1 MSAMPEEKPKFV
13 RRPPTEI
20 EVWYQK
26 SSKVIPRLFRDAAK
40 RYKHRDALGA
50 KGPSGHYEYF
60 TYEEL
65 DRRVQALGAFLVD
78 NGIARQ
84 DHLGIL
90 AENSPEWTVADLGSM
105 TVGAV
110 VVPIYPT
117 LTAIQVKYILVH
129 CDAKAV
135 FCSNQ
140 EQYDKVHSLFDQVPT
155 LQLVVVFDPSVV
167 TSEHERIKTFTIG
180 HAIEGG
186 REKLTTHRAE
196 IEQRLE
202 AIDCN
207 DVCSIIYT
215 SGTTGNPKGV
225 MLTHLNFLSNANDG
239 IHSQIADLIREGRSV
254 REVSFLP
261 LAHCFERVT
270 YYALI
275 IFAGG
280 AIAYAESID
289 LLVKNLQEVRPTTVV
304 SVPRVYEKV
313 YARVM
318 GEVAKKS
325 PMAKK
330 VFAWAIRVGRAHYEA
345 KKVKRVGWVLSLLH
359 MVATR
364 LVFKDIQDKFGGNVF
379 SLLSGGAPLGRH
391 LAEFFCSVGLPISE
405 GYGLTETSP
414 IITTNRPTRIEFGT
428 VGQVLRGVDVKIAE
442 DGEIFARGPNI
453 MKGYYKDPEATA
465 ATIDADGW
473 LHTGDLGSLDDQN
486 FLRSTGRKKEI
497 IVMSNGK
504 NVAPDPVE
512 RVLMESGL
520 VERALIVGDN
530 KPFIAALIIPNFD
543 SLKAIG
549 PSLGLEGDDPK
560 KWLADPKVLAL
571 YEKELA
577 SIGEGRLAK
586 FEIPKKFA
594 LLSRD
599 FTIEDNE
606 LTPTLKVK
614 RRIVSQRYAAKIDKM
629 YYEK

>member
-1 MSAMPEEKPKFV
+1 MSAAPEEKPKFV

-40 RYKHRDALGA
+40 RYKNRDALGA
-50 KGPSGHYEYF
+50 KNAAGVYEYF
-60 TYEEL
+60 SYEEL
-65 DRRVQALGAFLVD
+65 DRRVQALAAYLVES
-78 NGIARQ
+78 GVARH

-90 AENSPEWTVADLGSM
+90 AENRPAWTIADLGSM
-105 TVGAV
+105 TAGGV

-117 LTAIQVKYILVH
+117 LTAIQVKYILSH

-135 FCSNQ
+135 IVSNQ
-140 EQYDKVHSLFDQVPT
+140 EQYEKVASLFDQVPT
-155 LQLVVVFDPSVV
+155 LTLVIACDEVRVVAHDRVRTVSMA
-167 TSEHERIKTFTIG
+167 T
-180 HAIEGG
+180 AIEEGKG
-186 REKLTTHRAE
+186 KVADHRVE
-196 IEQRLE
+196 IEKRLE
-202 AIDCN
+202 SIECN

-239 IHSQIADLIREGRSV
+239 IHSQIADLIREGKQV
-254 REVSFLP
+254 RELSFLP

-280 AIAYAESID
+280 TIAYAESID
-289 LLVKNLQEVRPTTVV
+289 LLVKNLSEVKPTTVV

-325 PMAKK
+325 PFAQK
-330 VFAWAIRVGRAHYEA
+330 VFHWSIKAGRQYYEA
-345 KKVKRVGWVLSLLH
+345 KKAKNVGLLVQFFH
-359 MVATR
+359 AIASR
-364 LVFKDIQDKFGGNVF
+364 LVFKNIQEKFGGNVV

-442 DGEIFARGPNI
+442 DGEILARGPNI
-453 MKGYYKDPEATA
+453 MKGYYKEPEATA

-473 LHTGDLGSLDDQN
+473 LHTGDLGSLDDQH
-486 FLRSTGRKKEI
+486 FLRITGRKKEI

-512 RVLMESGL
+512 RVLMECAL
-520 VERALIVGDN
+520 VERAVIVGDN
-530 KPFIAALIIPNFD
+530 KPFICALIIPNFD
-543 SLKAIG
+543 SLKAKG
-549 PSLGLEGDDPK
+549 SALGLEGDDPK
-560 KWLADPKVLAL
+560 KWLADPKVIEL

-577 SIGEGRLAK
+577 AIGDGRLAK
-586 FEIPKKFA
+586 FEVPKKFS

>member
-1 MSAMPEEKPKFV
+1 MSATPEEKHKFV

-40 RYKHRDALGA
+40 RYKNRDALGA
-50 KGPSGHYEYF
+50 KGPAGTYEYF
-60 TYEEL
+60 SYEEL
-65 DRRVQALGAFLVD
+65 DRRVQATAAYLVAH
-78 NGIARQ
+78 GVQRE
-84 DHLGIL
+84 DHLAIL
-90 AENSPEWTVADLGSM
+90 SENRPEWVVADLGTM
-105 TVGAV
+105 TAGGA

-117 LTAIQVKYILVH
+117 LTAIQVKYILSH
-129 CDAKAV
+129 CDARVV
-135 FCSNQ
+135 FCANQ
-140 EQYDKVHSLFDQVPT
+140 EHYDKLTTLFDAVT
-155 LQLVVVFDPSVV
+155 TMNLVIVFDEVKVV
-167 TSEHERIKTFTIG
+167 EHERVLTVTLSQVV
-180 HAIEGG
+180 AEG
-186 REKLTTHRAE
+186 RDKLAAHRAE
-196 IEQRLE
+196 IEKRLE
-202 AIDCN
+202 SIDCN
-207 DVCSIIYT
+207 DVCSVIYT

-239 IHSQIADLIREGRSV
+239 IHSQIADLIREGKTV
-254 REVSFLP
+254 KEVSFLP

-270 YYALI
+270 YYAI
-275 IFAGG
+275 ILFAGG
-280 AIAYAESID
+280 TIAYAESFD
-289 LLVKNLQEVRPTTVV
+289 TLVANFQEVHPTTVV

-325 PMAKK
+325 PLAKK
-330 VFAWAIRVGRAHYEA
+330 IFEWAVQVGRDYYDA
-345 KKVKRVGWVLSLLH
+345 KKKKKLTWLVEFKNKI
-359 MVATR
+359 ATR
-364 LVFKDIQDKFGGNVF
+364 LVFKNIQDKFGGNVQ

-391 LAEFFCSVGLPISE
+391 LAEFFCAVGMPVSE

-442 DGEIFARGPNI
+442 DGEILARGPNI
-453 MKGYYKDPEATA
+453 MKGYYKEPDATA
-465 ATIDADGW
+465 STIDADGW
-473 LHTGDLGSLDDQN
+473 LHTGDLGSLDDDG
-486 FLRSTGRKKEI
+486 FLRITGRKKEI

-512 RVLMESGL
+512 RVLMECSL
-520 VERALIVGDN
+520 VERAVIVGDN
-530 KPFIAALIIPNFD
+530 KPFVCALIIPNFD
-543 SLKAIG
+543 SLKARG

-560 KWLADPKVLAL
+560 KWLSDPKVIEL
-571 YEKELA
+571 YDKELHA
-577 SIGEGRLAK
+577 IGEGRLAK
-586 FEIPKKFA
+586 FEVPKKFS

>member
-1 MSAMPEEKPKFV
+1 MSATPEEKPKFV

-40 RYKHRDALGA
+40 RYKNRDALGA
-50 KGPSGHYEYF
+50 KGAGGPYEYF
-60 TYEEL
+60 SYEEL
-65 DRRVQALGAFLVD
+65 DRRVQATAAYLVEH
-78 NGIARQ
+78 GCQRQ
-84 DHLGIL
+84 DHLAIL
-90 AENSPEWTVADLGSM
+90 SENRPEWVVADLGTM
-105 TVGAV
+105 TSGGA

-117 LTAIQVKYILVH
+117 LTAIQVKYILTH
-129 CDAKAV
+129 CDARVV

-140 EQYDKVHSLFDQVPT
+140 EQYEKVSSLFDQVPT
-155 LQLVVVFDPSVV
+155 MNLVIAFDEVKTV
-167 TSEHERIKTFTIG
+167 EHERVRTVRLAEVI
-180 HAIEGG
+180 AEGK
-186 REKLTTHRAE
+186 EKLAAHRAE
-196 IEQRLE
+196 IEKRLE
-202 AIDCN
+202 SIDCN
-207 DVCSIIYT
+207 DVCSVIYT

-239 IHSQIADLIREGRSV
+239 IHSQIADLIREGKTGK
-254 REVSFLP
+254 EVSFLP

-270 YYALI
+270 YYAI
-275 IFAGG
+275 ILFAGG
-280 AIAYAESID
+280 TIAYAESFD
-289 LLVKNLQEVRPTTVV
+289 TLVANFQEVHPTTVV

-325 PMAKK
+325 PLAKK
-330 VFAWAIRVGRAHYEA
+330 IFDWAVQVGRDYYDA
-345 KKVKRVGWVLSLLH
+345 KKKKKMTWLVEFKNKI
-359 MVATR
+359 ATR
-364 LVFKDIQDKFGGNVF
+364 LVFANIQDKFGGNVQ

-391 LAEFFCSVGLPISE
+391 LAEFFCAVGMPVSE

-442 DGEIFARGPNI
+442 DGEILARGPNI
-453 MKGYYKDPEATA
+453 MKGYYKEPEATA
-465 ATIDADGW
+465 STIDADGW
-473 LHTGDLGSLDDQN
+473 LHTGDLGSLDDDG
-486 FLRSTGRKKEI
+486 FLRITGRKKEI

-512 RVLMESGL
+512 RVLMECPL
-520 VERALIVGDN
+520 VERAVVVGDN
-530 KPFIAALIIPNFD
+530 KPFVCALIIPNFD
-543 SLKAIG
+543 ALKVRGAA
-549 PSLGLEGDDPK
+549 LGLEGDDPK
-560 KWLADPKVLAL
+560 KWLADPKVIEL
-571 YEKELA
+571 YDKELHA
-577 SIGEGRLAK
+577 VGDGRLAK
-586 FEIPKKFA
+586 FEVPKKFS

>member
-1 MSAMPEEKPKFV
+1 MSATPEEKPKFV

-40 RYKHRDALGA
+40 RYKNRDALGA
-50 KGPSGHYEYF
+50 KGKAGTYEYF
-60 TYEEL
+60 SYEEL
-65 DRRVQALGAFLVD
+65 DRRVQATAAYLVEH
-78 NGIARQ
+78 GVQRQ
-84 DHLGIL
+84 DHLAVL
-90 AENSPEWTVADLGSM
+90 SENRPEWVVADLGTM
-105 TVGAV
+105 TAGAA

-117 LTAIQVKYILVH
+117 LTAIQVKYILTH
-129 CDAKAV
+129 CDARVV
-135 FCSNQ
+135 FCANQ
-140 EQYDKVHSLFDQVPT
+140 EQYDKLT
-155 LQLVVVFDPSVV
+155 TVFDSVTTMNLV
-167 TSEHERIKTFTIG
+167 IVFDEVKVVEHERVRTVRISE
-180 HAIEGG
+180 AIAEG
-186 REKLTTHRAE
+186 REKLAAHRAE
-196 IEQRLE
+196 IEKRLE

-207 DVCSIIYT
+207 DVCSVIYT

-239 IHSQIADLIREGRSV
+239 IHSQIADLIREGKTV
-254 REVSFLP
+254 KEVSFLP

-270 YYALI
+270 YYAI
-275 IFAGG
+275 ILFAGG
-280 AIAYAESID
+280 TIAYAESFD
-289 LLVKNLQEVRPTTVV
+289 TLVANFQEVHPTTVV

-325 PMAKK
+325 PFAKK
-330 VFAWAIRVGRAHYEA
+330 VFDWAVQVGRDYYDA
-345 KKVKRVGWVLSLLH
+345 KKKKKLTWLVEFKNKI
-359 MVATR
+359 ATR
-364 LVFKDIQDKFGGNVF
+364 LVFKNIQDKFGGNVQ

-391 LAEFFCSVGLPISE
+391 LAEFFCAVGMPVSE

-442 DGEIFARGPNI
+442 DGEILARGPNI
-453 MKGYYKDPEATA
+453 MKGYYKEPEATA

-473 LHTGDLGSLDDQN
+473 LHTGDLGSLDDDG
-486 FLRSTGRKKEI
+486 FLRITGRKKEI

-512 RVLMESGL
+512 RVLMECPL
-520 VERALIVGDN
+520 VERAVIVGDN
-530 KPFIAALIIPNFD
+530 KPFVCALIVPNFD
-543 SLKAIG
+543 ALKVKGAE
-549 PSLGLEGDDPK
+549 LGLEGDDPK
-560 KWLADPKVLAL
+560 KWLADAKIVEL
-571 YEKELA
+571 YDKELHA
-577 SIGEGRLAK
+577 VGEGRLAK
-586 FEIPKKFA
+586 FEVPKKFS

>member
-1 MSAMPEEKPKFV
+1 MSATPEEKPKFV

-40 RYKHRDALGA
+40 RYKNRDALGA
-50 KGPSGHYEYF
+50 KGAGGAYEYF
-60 TYEEL
+60 SYEEL
-65 DRRVQALGAFLVD
+65 DRRVQALAAFLVE
-78 NGIARQ
+78 NGVQRQ
-84 DHLGIL
+84 DHLAIL
-90 AENSPEWTVADLGSM
+90 AENRPEWVVTDLATM
-105 TVGAV
+105 TAGAA

-117 LTAIQVKYILVH
+117 LTAIQVKYILTH
-129 CDAKAV
+129 CDAKVV

-140 EQYDKVHSLFDQVPT
+140 EQYDKVQSLFDQVPT
-155 LQLVVVFDPSVV
+155 MTIVVAYDGVKA
-167 TSEHERIKTFTIG
+167 TEHARIKTLTIAE
-180 HAIEGG
+180 AIEAGKTKVA
-186 REKLTTHRAE
+186 EHRVE
-196 IEQRLE
+196 IEKRLE
-202 AIDCN
+202 AMDCN

-239 IHSQIADLIREGRSV
+239 IHSQIADLIREGKSV
-254 REVSFLP
+254 RELSFLP

-270 YYALI
+270 YYAI
-275 IFAGG
+275 ILFAGG
-280 AIAYAESID
+280 TIAYAESID
-289 LLVKNLQEVRPTTVV
+289 TLISNLQEVKPTTVV

-325 PMAKK
+325 PFAKK
-330 VFAWAIRVGRAHYEA
+330 VFEWAVQVGRDFYDA
-345 KKVKRVGWVLSLLH
+345 KKAKSVGFMHKLKNAI
-359 MVATR
+359 ATK
-364 LVFKDIQDKFGGNVF
+364 LVFQNIQDKFGGNVQ

-391 LAEFFCSVGLPISE
+391 LAEFFCAVGMPVSE

-453 MKGYYKDPEATA
+453 MKGYYKEPEATA

-473 LHTGDLGSLDDQN
+473 LHTGDLGTLDDQG
-486 FLRSTGRKKEI
+486 FLRITGRKKEI

-512 RVLMESGL
+512 RVLMQCPL
-520 VERALIVGDN
+520 VERAIIVGDN
-530 KPFIAALIIPNFD
+530 KPFVCALIVPNFD
-543 SLKAIG
+543 SLKVREQQ
-549 PSLGLEGDDPK
+549 LGMEGDDPK
-560 KWLADPKVLAL
+560 KWLAEPKILEL
-571 YEKELA
+571 YEKELHA
-577 SIGEGRLAK
+577 VGDGKLAK
-586 FEIPKKFA
+586 FEVPKKFS

-629 YYEK
+629 YFEK

>member
-1 MSAMPEEKPKFV
+1 MSATPEEKPKFV

-40 RYKHRDALGA
+40 RYKNRDALGA
-50 KGPSGHYEYF
+50 KGSSGAYEYF
-60 TYEEL
+60 SYEEL
-65 DRRVQALGAFLVD
+65 DRRVQALAAFLVD
-78 NGIARQ
+78 NGVQRQ
-84 DHLGIL
+84 DHLAIL
-90 AENSPEWTVADLGSM
+90 AENRPEWVVTDLATM
-105 TVGAV
+105 TAGAA

-117 LTAIQVKYILVH
+117 LTAIQVKYILTH
-129 CDAKAV
+129 CDAKVV
-135 FCSNQ
+135 FCSTQ

-155 LQLVVVFDPSVV
+155 MNLVVVYEGV
-167 TSEHERIKTFTIG
+167 KTTDHARVKTLTIDE
-180 HAIEGG
+180 AIEAGKG
-186 REKLTTHRAE
+186 KVSEHRAE
-196 IEQRLE
+196 IEKRLE

-239 IHSQIADLIREGRSV
+239 IHSQIADLIREGKSV
-254 REVSFLP
+254 RELSFLP

-270 YYALI
+270 YYAI
-275 IFAGG
+275 ILFAGG
-280 AIAYAESID
+280 TIAYAESID
-289 LLVKNLQEVRPTTVV
+289 TLVANLQEVKPTTVV

-325 PMAKK
+325 PLAKK
-330 VFAWAIRVGRAHYEA
+330 IFDWAVQVGRDFYDA
-345 KKVKRVGWVLSLLH
+345 KKAKSVGFMHKLKNAI
-359 MVATR
+359 ATK
-364 LVFKDIQDKFGGNVF
+364 LVFKNIQDKFGGNVQ

-391 LAEFFCSVGLPISE
+391 LAEFFCAVGMPVSE

-442 DGEIFARGPNI
+442 DGEILARGPNI
-453 MKGYYKDPEATA
+453 MKGYYKEPEATA

-473 LHTGDLGSLDDQN
+473 LHTGDLGSLDDQG
-486 FLRSTGRKKEI
+486 FLRITGRKKEI

-512 RVLMESGL
+512 RVLMQCPL
-520 VERALIVGDN
+520 VERAIIVGDN
-530 KPFIAALIIPNFD
+530 KPFVCALIVPNFD
-543 SLKAIG
+543 ALKVRG
-549 PSLGLEGDDPK
+549 QQLGLEGDDPK
-560 KWLADPKVLAL
+560 KWLADPKITEL
-571 YEKELA
+571 YEKELHA
-577 SIGEGRLAK
+577 VGDGKLAK
-586 FEIPKKFA
+586 FEVPKKFS

-629 YYEK
+629 YFEK

>member
-1 MSAMPEEKPKFV
+1 MSATPEEKPKFV

-40 RYKHRDALGA
+40 RYKNRDALGA
-50 KGPSGHYEYF
+50 KGAGGPYEYF
-60 TYEEL
+60 SYEEL
-65 DRRVQALGAFLVD
+65 DRRVQATAAYLVEH
-78 NGIARQ
+78 GCQRQ
-84 DHLGIL
+84 DHLAIL
-90 AENSPEWTVADLGSM
+90 SENRPEWVVADLGTM
-105 TVGAV
+105 TSGGA

-117 LTAIQVKYILVH
+117 LTAIQVKYILTH
-129 CDAKAV
+129 CDARVV

-140 EQYDKVHSLFDQVPT
+140 EQYEKVSSLFDQVPT
-155 LQLVVVFDPSVV
+155 MNLVIAFDEVKTV
-167 TSEHERIKTFTIG
+167 EHERVRTVRLAD
-180 HAIEGG
+180 AIAEGK
-186 REKLTTHRAE
+186 EKLAAHRAE
-196 IEQRLE
+196 IEKRLE
-202 AIDCN
+202 SIDCN
-207 DVCSIIYT
+207 DVCSVIYT

-239 IHSQIADLIREGRSV
+239 IHSQIADLIREGKTV
-254 REVSFLP
+254 KEVSFLP

-270 YYALI
+270 YYAI
-275 IFAGG
+275 ILFAGG
-280 AIAYAESID
+280 TIAYAESFD
-289 LLVKNLQEVRPTTVV
+289 TLVANFQEVHPTTVV

-325 PMAKK
+325 PLAKK
-330 VFAWAIRVGRAHYEA
+330 IFDWAVQVGRDYYDA
-345 KKVKRVGWVLSLLH
+345 KKKKKMTWLVEFKNKI
-359 MVATR
+359 ATR
-364 LVFKDIQDKFGGNVF
+364 LVFANIQDKFGGNVQ

-391 LAEFFCSVGLPISE
+391 LAEFFCAVGMPVSE

-442 DGEIFARGPNI
+442 DGEILARGPNI
-453 MKGYYKDPEATA
+453 MKGYYKEPEATA
-465 ATIDADGW
+465 STIDADGW
-473 LHTGDLGSLDDQN
+473 LHTGDLGSLDDDG
-486 FLRSTGRKKEI
+486 FLRITGRKKEI

-512 RVLMESGL
+512 RVLMECPL
-520 VERALIVGDN
+520 VERAVIVGDN
-530 KPFIAALIIPNFD
+530 KPFVCALIIPNFD
-543 SLKAIG
+543 ALKVRGAA
-549 PSLGLEGDDPK
+549 LGLEGDDPK
-560 KWLADPKVLAL
+560 KWLADPKIVEL
-571 YEKELA
+571 YDKELHA
-577 SIGEGRLAK
+577 VGDGRLAK
-586 FEIPKKFA
+586 FEVPKKFS